1 MSRRT
6 AILAAAL
13 ATALIST
20 AIFGTFWIL
29 RQPVP
34 ETTTASIAS
43 VDGSEVSLEEV
54 EAFDSEPEPDA
65 PVESEQ
71 AGGHIRVKLY
81 VVARS
86 GRRLAT
92 ESQEIPLEP
101 SVQQQASEVVAL
113 LLRRSAAFPRGV
125 KLREIFITS
134 QGVAYVDLSQELISN
149 HPGGS
154 SAEELTVFS
163 LTSTLIANFPA
174 IKTVKL
180 LVEGREIQTIAGHLD
195 LTLPYGR
202 APAYLEPDS
211 ERPDTSNEAS

>member
-1 MSRRT
+1 MSRRSV
-6 AILAAAL
+6 ILAAVL

-34 ETTTASIAS
+34 ETTTVSMPT

-54 EAFDSEPEPDA
+54 EVLDPDPDEPE
-65 PVESEQ
+65 ESEQ
-71 AGGHIRVKLY
+71 TGGHIQVKLY

-101 SVQQQASEVVAL
+101 SVQQQASEVVEL

-125 KLREIFITS
+125 ELREIFITS

-211 ERPDTSNEAS
+211 ERPDTPNEAS

>member
-1 MSRRT
+1 MSRR
-6 AILAAAL
+6 AVILAAAL
-13 ATALIST
+13 AAALIST

-29 RQPVP
+29 QQPVP
-34 ETTTASIAS
+34 ETTTDSIPS
-43 VDGSEVSLEEV
+43 MDGSEVSLEELKALDP
-54 EAFDSEPEPDA
+54 EAEPEEPDETE
-65 PVESEQ
+65 V
-71 AGGHIRVKLY
+71 GGHIQVKLY

-86 GRRLAT
+86 GWKLAT
-92 ESQEIPLEP
+92 ESEEIPLEP
-101 SVQQQASEVVAL
+101 SVQQQASEVVKL

-180 LVEGREIQTIAGHLD
+180 LVEGREIQTITGHLD

>member
-1 MSRRT
+1 MSRGT

-13 ATALIST
+13 ALALVSA
-20 AIFGTFWIL
+20 AIVGTFWIL
-29 RQPVP
+29 RQPAP
-34 ETTTASIAS
+34 EAITDSIPFMN
-43 VDGSEVSLEEV
+43 GSEVPLDEF
-54 EAFDSEPEPDA
+54 EALDPQAEPEEPEA
-65 PVESEQ
+65 AEV
-71 AGGHIRVKLY
+71 GGHIQVKLY

-86 GRRLAT
+86 GWKLAT
-92 ESQEIPLEP
+92 ESEEIPLES
-101 SVQQQASEVVAL
+101 SVQQQASEVVEL
-113 LLRRSAAFPRGV
+113 LLRLSAAFPRDV

-174 IKTVKL
+174 IKTVKF
-180 LVEGREIQTIAGHLD
+180 LVEGREIQTIAGHMD

-211 ERPDTSNEAS
+211 ERTDTSNEAS

>member
-1 MSRRT
+1 VSRRSV
-6 AILAAAL
+6 ILAAVL

-20 AIFGTFWIL
+20 VIFSTFWIL

-34 ETTTASIAS
+34 ETTTVSIPT

-54 EAFDSEPEPDA
+54 EALDSDPDEPEDGKQ
-65 PVESEQ
+65 VD
-71 AGGHIRVKLY
+71 GHIQVKLY

-101 SVQQQASEVVAL
+101 SVQQQASEVVEL
-113 LLRRSAAFPRGV
+113 LLRRSAAFPLGV
-125 KLREIFITS
+125 KLLEIFITS
-134 QGVAYVDLSQELISN
+134 QGVAYVDLSKELISN

-163 LTSTLIANFPA
+163 LTSTLVANFPA

-211 ERPDTSNEAS
+211 EHPDTLNEAS